1 MYMFKFLWAFLN
13 VPSGGRGQAMTEYIL
28 IISIISVG
36 LIVAAVLLKDQI
48 SNVFKYVVQRLGG
61 QGDAELE
68 QTEWEEPEGPYDDA
82 GGGD

>member
-13 VPSGGRGQAMTEYIL
+13 VPNGGRGQAMTEYIL

-48 SNVFKYVVQRLGG
+48 SKVFKYVVQRLGG

-68 QTEWEEPEGPYDDA
+68 QTEWEDSEGPYDDA
-82 GGGD
+82 GGGG

>member
-48 SNVFKYVVQRLGG
+48 SNVFKYVVERLGG

-82 GGGD
+82 TGGD

>member
-13 VPSGGRGQAMTEYIL
+13 VPNGGRGQAMTEYIL

-48 SNVFKYVVQRLGG
+48 AKIFKFVIIRLGG
-61 QGDAELE
+61 EDTELE
-68 QTEWEEPEGPYDDA
+68 QTEWEDPEGPWDETP